1 VTIQLEKYHYLLI
14 AATSIIAGLVVYSV
28 LSYLLMP
35 TRIIVPISVI
45 MSILIFGLIEY
56 YSRPQIDPYY
66 TEDRRSSLRNS
77 EQNHVGRT
85 MQIENGS
92 LSIVTFVIL
101 FAIILAIPAFTNNE
115 VTDIYIHWNG
125 IGVSDIINL
134 AAAIMLCF
142 FIPGYALVLIIA
154 KKYTINPILAVLLAY
169 LLSILITGLTA
180 YILALSFDSAISE
193 SKQVFLAVY
202 LLILIIFGY
211 YRRDRIIHPLRK
223 IKYHISYDI
232 ASSITYNF
240 SSYLKSRG
248 SQFLVFGSLVML
260 LIVATYSIYGITIS
274 DQWFHQGR
282 AILFMSG
289 TFREAAI
296 NGADAVYPPFQSALL
311 AALTTIS
318 GVPLVNSYVSI
329 AFLNIIAVFAFY
341 YFFSRWVSPNLY
353 RASTLASSLFALS
366 SGFNWIYFLSL
377 TATIHP
383 IISPHS
389 FLEILNNIGTV
400 TIIRPTNFIFSAEPD
415 FSTGLI
421 YIALPAGLVLLGL
434 LREKFQTKLH
444 YVAIVSMIST
454 IGILSHDE
462 FFLFIILGSLIP
474 LIFKI
479 KGQNYFYLGLI
490 LSFSMV
496 FLIDRMIPVSYYTA
510 NEIFGIPL
518 LYLNVLFVFLTWI
531 FYMGRQKLQGLQT
544 RFIPPSKIKQ
554 KTSRFKNLGL
564 FILALVVISFVSYVY
579 ILGYI
584 TFAQLS
590 IVDVKA
596 DARGYV
602 VPWYLYPMK
611 LGLVGLLGLIF
622 ILSYFFKRFEK
633 NLFVFGLIILVALIA
648 GNYYDEHRFS
658 KFMMLGLVAFASIF
672 IYRILLV
679 NFRNNLAINV
689 VVISA
694 IIIASSFSVLMF
706 IGQNSLVEQTQ
717 DYTINPKRKFPSTS
731 EMDLFDSLRHDMNIS
746 SKKFNIV
753 SFADAYNFTKASPLI
768 SKLQGF
774 SGSPYGKLL
783 QSPLTLNSST
793 LGAFYKQLSYSDAR
807 YIILLKNSTHFPT
820 RLNEPIRFALENFDR
835 FYEDNQYIVLN
846 VPPLSPPSASNDNV
860 ALLYSQADDLPPQN
874 ISNVRVLPFSNDT
887 FDFKG
892 KNESV
897 LVQKNN
903 TGVILNGSKS
913 GISLWSKLHAMGPN
927 INYIETKFRMT
938 SANES
943 EKNDQAARLK
953 WREGN
958 KENYVSLSNNGLQLY
973 QQSINSQVDKK
984 IFKNTEIK
992 KKLGMWYMLRIESL
1006 NDSINVYVDDAL
1018 KIQAPKDFLANNYG
1032 NISRVALTSLY
1043 SNAEFGPIKIGR
1055 VSDYPQKISEKTK
1068 YENYYPLSLL
1078 ALSNSRYDI
1087 FGDNDLSAFSK
1098 DIIIRSDSLKIDNST
1113 FNKYLDYV
1121 NGGGRLIVINSDN
1134 DFDQTFSRLFHIHSN
1149 ASDLQAFV
1157 SILGNKSRN
1166 LLTNVTGLVRPAQ
1179 ITPLSGVNVIAS
1191 YKDNH
1196 NQTVAPFAIEKSF
1209 SNGGRITLLNTAGY
1223 FNSISNFP
1231 RQYFLSLSNISELL
1245 GFDSNRVI
1253 SSTNTSIPVNG
1264 FIGDMETS
1272 GAITLNSSSIS
1283 SISFDNSNNSNTI
1296 NASLIDVGSKA
1307 NAMQKTFS
1315 NVSIKSLRL
1324 IGPYYVII
1332 NYTGRLQLP
1341 DMISNR
1347 NYINL
1352 FIPSEFNMTVFLLPD
1367 RPRNSSLEMVTHNDS
1382 NVNSIKVNGESK
1394 VDFYNISSADPLRPL
1409 PILLK
1414 NPEIKVNGNT
1424 SIKNANLHGYLTQR
1438 GDPNKGTTLDVQG
1451 ELNAKF
1457 DYVDDYNQPFRNGTR
1472 TDFITFLQWITM
1484 NGTIDEH
1491 KGNLKLPAH
1500 ILDASGK
1507 GLDTTLIEAI
1517 GSPMSITILL
1527 VISLITLILAKL
1539 IWSKKVIST

>member
-14 AATSIIAGLVVYSV
+14 AAISIIAGFVIYSV

-35 TRIIVPISVI
+35 TRIIVPISII
-45 MSILIFGLIEY
+45 MSMLIFGLCEY
-56 YSRPQIDPYY
+56 YCRPQIDQYY
-66 TEDRRSSLRNS
+66 TEDRYSNS
-77 EQNHVGRT
+77 GNGKYVGRT
-85 MQIENGS
+85 TQRQNGS
-92 LSIVTFVIL
+92 LSFVIFVIT
-101 FAIILAIPAFTNNE
+101 FAIIIAIPTFTNNQTIDIFIHWSGIG
-115 VTDIYIHWNG
+115 VTDI
-125 IGVSDIINL
+125 INI

-154 KKYTINPILAVLLAY
+154 KKYKINPILTVLLAY
-169 LLSILITGLTA
+169 LFSILVTGSTA
-180 YILALSFDSAISE
+180 YILALSFDRAVSE
-193 SKQVFLAVY
+193 SKHLFLGIY
-202 LLILIIFGY
+202 LLIFIIFVY
-211 YRRDRIIHPLRK
+211 YRRDRIIQPLRK
-223 IKYHISYDI
+223 IKYHFSYEF
-232 ASSITYNF
+232 ASSISYNF
-240 SSYLKSRG
+240 SNYLKSRA
-248 SQFLVFGSLVML
+248 SQLLVFGSLVML
-260 LIVATYSIYGITIS
+260 LIVATYSIYGITIR

-289 TFREAAI
+289 TFRDAAL

-341 YFFSRWVSPNLY
+341 YFFSRWVSPHLY

-377 TATIHP
+377 TVTIHP

-389 FLEILNNIGTV
+389 FLGILNNIGTL

-434 LREKFQTKLH
+434 LREKFQAKLH
-444 YVAIVSMIST
+444 YVAIVAMIST

-479 KGQNYFYLGLI
+479 KGQNYFYLGLT
-490 LSFSMV
+490 LSFTII

-531 FYMGRQKLQGLQT
+531 FYMGRQKLQSLRT
-544 RFIPPSKIKQ
+544 SSTAPSKIKQ
-554 KTSRFKNLGL
+554 KTSRFKNSGL
-564 FILALVVISFVSYVY
+564 FVLALVVISLISYMY

-590 IVDVKA
+590 IVEVKA
-596 DARGYV
+596 DTRGFV

-622 ILSYFFKRFEK
+622 ILSYFFKRFDK
-633 NLFVFGLIILVALIA
+633 NLFVFGLIILVAFIA

-658 KFMMLGLVAFASIF
+658 KFMMLGLVALASVF
-672 IYRILLV
+672 IYRILIG
-679 NFRNNLAINV
+679 NFKNKFAINV
-689 VVISA
+689 AVISA
-694 IIIASSFSVLMF
+694 IIMFSSFSVLMF

-717 DYTINPKRKFPSTS
+717 DYTINPMQKFPSRS

-746 SKKFNIV
+746 PKKFNIV
-753 SFADAYNFTKASPLI
+753 SFPSAYNFTKASPLI

-774 SGSPYGKLL
+774 SGFPYGKLL

-793 LGAFYKQLSYSDAR
+793 LDAFYKQLGYSDAR

-820 RLNEPIRFALENFDR
+820 GLKEPIHFALENFNPL
-835 FYEDNQYIVLN
+835 YEDDQYTVLN
-846 VPPLSPPSASNDNV
+846 VPPVEPPSSSSSTNI
-860 ALLYSQADDLPPQN
+860 ALLYNQRDDL
-874 ISNVRVLPFSNDT
+874 LPYAASQITELRYNNNT

-892 KNESV
+892 KGESAV
-897 LVQKNN
+897 IQKNN
-903 TGVILNGSKS
+903 TGLLLYGSKTEN
-913 GISLWSKLHAMGPN
+913 GTSLWSKLHAMGTN
-927 INYIETKFRMT
+927 VNYVDTKFRIT
-938 SANES
+938 SENQS
-943 EKNDQAARLK
+943 KSDQARLK

-958 KENYVSLSNNGLQLY
+958 KQYYVSLSNDGLQLN
-973 QQSINSQVDKK
+973 QQSINNQVDKK

-992 KKLGMWYMLRIESL
+992 KKPWIWYPLKIESL
-1006 NDSINVYVDDAL
+1006 DNSINVYVDNAL
-1018 KIQAPKDFLANNYG
+1018 KIQAPKDLVDNNYD
-1032 NISRVALTSLY
+1032 NISRVALTSLH
-1043 SNAEFGPIKIGR
+1043 NNVEFGSIQIGR
-1055 VSDYPQKISEKTK
+1055 VSDYSQKINEKTK

-1087 FGDNDLSAFSK
+1087 FRDDDFSAFSK
-1098 DIIIRSDSLKIDNST
+1098 DVIIRSDAVKIDNST

-1121 NGGGRLIVINSDN
+1121 NGGGRLIVINSN
-1134 DFDQTFSRLFHIHSN
+1134 SNYNQTFSRLFQIHSN
-1149 ASDLQAFV
+1149 SSNVEAFT
-1157 SILGNKSRN
+1157 SLSGNKDNKLSI
-1166 LLTNVTGLVRPAQ
+1166 NVPGLIKDAQ
-1179 ITPLSGVNVIAS
+1179 VEPFSNVKVIAS
-1191 YKDNH
+1191 YRDINNH
-1196 NQTVAPFAIEKSF
+1196 TLAPFAIEKLF
-1209 SNGGRITLLNTAGY
+1209 SNGGRIVLVNAGGY
-1223 FNSISNFP
+1223 FNAISNSP
-1231 RQYFLSLSNISELL
+1231 RQYFLSLSNISKLL
-1245 GFDSNRVI
+1245 GLDLSKVTNYA
-1253 SSTNTSIPVNG
+1253 NTSVPRKG
-1264 FIGDMETS
+1264 FIGNMDIS
-1272 GAITLNSSSIS
+1272 GDISLKSSSI
-1283 SISFDNSNNSNTI
+1283 IPVDKTDYPYKI
-1296 NASLIDVGSKA
+1296 NASRIEIGNKT
-1307 NAMQKTFS
+1307 NGMQKIFD

-1324 IGPYYVII
+1324 IGDYNVII

-1341 DMISNR
+1341 DMISKQ
-1347 NYINL
+1347 NYISL
-1352 FIPSEFNMTVFLLPD
+1352 FIPSEFNMTIILLPD
-1367 RPRNSSLEMVTHNDS
+1367 KPRTNYLEMVTQNDS
-1382 NVNSIKVNGESK
+1382 GIKSLIVNGESK
-1394 VDFYNISSADPLRPL
+1394 VDFYNVRAGDSSISL

-1424 SIKNANLHGYLTQR
+1424 SIKHANLHGYLTQR
-1438 GDPNKGTTLDVQG
+1438 GDPNKGTPLDVQG

-1472 TDFITFLQWITM
+1472 TDFVTFLQGIAM

-1491 KGNLKLPAH
+1491 SAALKLPAH

-1507 GLDTTLIEAI
+1507 ELDMTLIKAI

-1527 VISLITLILAKL
+1527 VISMITIILGKL
-1539 IWSKKVIST
+1539 IWRKKVL